1 MLKLISFEWNRDPQS
16 WHERFRREMINLDT
30 FLNVTVLPYQ
40 DLLAIALLHFLAP
53 SILRLVL
60 QRLEFVSSKD
70 DKDLTVEAMFDRLIA
85 HSEPLR
91 VKYGGTFTK
100 AISNVNAAQ
109 VEETL
114 GADQCVL
121 VSGSSLRKR
130 EFKAVLK

>member
-1 MLKLISFEWNRDPQS
+1 MRAERLKSISFEWNRDPQS

-70 DKDLTVEAMFDRLIA
+70 DKDLTVEAMFDWLIA

-91 VKYGGTFTK
+91 LSMEVR
-100 AISNVNAAQ
+100 SRRR
-109 VEETL
+109 
-114 GADQCVL
+114 L
-121 VSGSSLRKR
+121 VMRMQHRSKR
-130 EFKAVLK
+130 L

>member
-30 FLNVTVLPYQ
+30 FLNVTVL
-40 DLLAIALLHFLAP
+40 AIALLHFLAP

-60 QRLEFVSSKD
+60 QKLEFVSSKD
-70 DKDLTVEAMFDRLIA
+70 GKDLTVEAMFDRLIA
-85 HSEPLR
+85 HPEPLR

-100 AISNVNAAQ
+100 AISNVKAPQ